1 MLMPWERVTAAALG
15 EDEMSNSAAASAP
28 EPDGS
33 RIAEAIVRRAP
44 QDLVF
49 VMRFLGE
56 SQYQLMRHFQEFIR
70 SEIARRGATAEEY
83 PLLAHFV
90 DAHAAELR
98 DFVFNGVA
106 LSRHFRVGEIEFLTR
121 DTEALMRVDIW
132 DSLKNHVETAERRF
146 RAQAADLPRLLATM
160 GVARVDEEP

>member
-1 MLMPWERVTAAALG
+1 M
-15 EDEMSNSAAASAP
+15 
-28 EPDGS
+28 
-33 RIAEAIVRRAP
+33 RRAP

-56 SQYQLMRHFQEFIR
+56 SQYRMMRHFQEFIR
-70 SEIARRGATAEEY
+70 AEAARRGATAEEY
-83 PLLAHFV
+83 PLFAHFV

-121 DTEALMRVDIW
+121 DTEALLRVDIW
-132 DSLKNHVETAERRF
+132 DSLKSHIETAERRF
-146 RAQAADLPRLLATM
+146 LAQAQDLPKMLAAM
-160 GVARVDEEP
+160 GMARADGGR

>member
-1 MLMPWERVTAAALG
+1 MPEMDGPGERAVPA
-15 EDEMSNSAAASAP
+15 
-28 EPDGS
+28 GS
-33 RIAEAIVRRAP
+33 DVAEEIVRRAP

-56 SQYQLMRHFQEFIR
+56 SQYRMLRHFQEFIR
-70 SEIARRGATAEEY
+70 TEAASRGATAEEY
-83 PLLAHFV
+83 PLFAHFV

-121 DTEALMRVDIW
+121 DTEALLRVDVW
-132 DSLKNHVETAERRF
+132 DSLKSHIETAERRF
-146 RAQAADLPRLLATM
+146 RAQAEQLPQMLAAM
-160 GVARVDEEP
+160 GMARVDQGR